1 MTNDTYEL
9 DTIIDDIL
17 ACEQK
22 EIPVLPKKARG
33 RHKKEPLH
41 TWALDFYNPAGNRS
55 FALIS
60 MCIKDNPEQSIEE
73 LALRVAKHKSV
84 SPASALEVLLN
95 LKERG
100 QLGYYDNIT
109 RHFIKWKETEV
120 TDGLENMCN

>member
-1 MTNDTYEL
+1 MTNDTYKL

-17 ACEQK
+17 ELEQK
-22 EIPVLPKKARG
+22 EAPVLPKKVRG
-33 RHKKEPLH
+33 RHKKAPAQ

-60 MCIKDNPEQSIEE
+60 MCIKDAPEQSIEE

-84 SPASALEVLLN
+84 STASALEVLLN

-100 QLGYYDNIT
+100 QLGYYDNT
-109 RHFIKWKETEV
+109 TQHFIKWKGTEV
-120 TDGLENMCN
+120 ADVLENMCN